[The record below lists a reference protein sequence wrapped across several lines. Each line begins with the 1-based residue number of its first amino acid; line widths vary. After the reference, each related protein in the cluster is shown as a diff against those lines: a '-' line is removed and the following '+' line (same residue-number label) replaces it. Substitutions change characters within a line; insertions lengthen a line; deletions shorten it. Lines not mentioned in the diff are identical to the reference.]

1 MMMRREDDYGIT
13 VTRTPPFRRRR
24 YRDDRYRDDDVPE
37 RQERPGAGRDGH
49 SAWEGRTRV
58 VLTPIAAPSILG
70 LFGFMGATLIVA
82 ANMAGWYGNSTT
94 SQMFLFP
101 FALTFGGIA
110 QLLAGMWSYKARDS
124 LATAVHGTWGS
135 FWIGYGIMYAFGA
148 AGAFTIPTNKF
159 PELGFWFIVL
169 AAITWVAAAAAIFEN
184 IGLFSVL
191 VCLAAGS
198 TLAAI
203 GLMTG
208 TLGITRAAGWVLA
221 FSAFFAWYT
230 ASAMMLEGMFRRV
243 VLPLGKWKVAA
254 NVPGHTMLDPIEYPD
269 GMPGVRAGQ

>member
-1 MMMRREDDYGIT
+1 MMRRDDDYGIT

-24 YRDDRYRDDDVPE
+24 YRDDRSRDEMPE
-37 RQERPGAGRDGH
+37 PQERAGAGRDGH
-49 SAWEGRTRV
+49 AAWESRTRV

-70 LFGFMGATLIVA
+70 LFGFMGATLMVA
-82 ANMAGWYGNSTT
+82 ANMAGWYGTSTT
-94 SQMFLFP
+94 SPLFLFP

-110 QLLAGMWSYKARDS
+110 QLLAAMWSYKARDG

-135 FWIGYGIMYAFGA
+135 FWIGYGILYAFGA
-148 AGAFTIPTNKF
+148 AGAFAIPANKF

-169 AAITWVAAAAAIFEN
+169 ASITWVAAAAAAFEN
-184 IGLFSVL
+184 LGLFSVL
-191 VCLAAGS
+191 LTLAAGS

-208 TLGITRAAGWVLA
+208 TLGVTRAAGWVLA